1 MALGDNSFVQATS
14 LQTESVFNI
23 QRHRCGPEIRG
34 AVFMSEKVVGM
45 DLWGMWNTLFH
56 LSLYIFIYIYI
67 FVFVVVVCFSH
78 PNHTLSLLLSQTINL
93 AVRPII
99 NLRVPFPFPPR
110 HLLTSDETPFLCF
123 FHCNTFFFAV
133 GWLSKTLNL

>member
-56 LSLYIFIYIYI
+56 LSLYIFIYI
-67 FVFVVVVCFSH
+67 FVFVVVGLFLPPKPHSLTSFE
-78 PNHTLSLLLSQTINL
+78 PNHKFGSAPNY
-93 AVRPII
+93 
-99 NLRVPFPFPPR
+99 
-110 HLLTSDETPFLCF
+110 
-123 FHCNTFFFAV
+123 
-133 GWLSKTLNL
+133 